1 VLEYSS
7 LQAGLLVEN
16 PLPFEDRQLMAP
28 STVKLGTEWHFESYE
43 TGAIASDRRSSAS
56 GLPVISWTSSD
67 GIVASTPRFQPS
79 GADDDDFA

>member
-1 VLEYSS
+1 VPDHQS
-7 LQAGLLVEN
+7 LQASLPTDN
-16 PLPFEDRQLMAP
+16 PLPFDDRQPMAP
-28 STVKLGTEWHFESYE
+28 STVKLGTEWHVESYE

-67 GIVASTPRFQPS
+67 GIEASTPHFQQS